1 MKKKVMFA
9 LLLCALLAAGCAGE
23 PEPAQ
28 DTQTVQ
34 SGEGGEAAPVG
45 TASELGSLKSFT
57 AGTLDGGVFTQEDI
71 AAKEVTVVNFWA
83 MTCGP
88 CIVEIGRA
96 HV

>member
-34 SGEGGEAAPVG
+34 SGE
-45 TASELGSLKSFT
+45 
-57 AGTLDGGVFTQEDI
+57 
-71 AAKEVTVVNFWA
+71 
-83 MTCGP
+83 
-88 CIVEIGRA
+88 EIGRA
-96 HV
+96 SCRERV